1 MASQDKHCSSRLAS
15 IKSPQ
20 SPVGHSK
27 CGVGSFHSRMLFLDT
42 IPTLTPFRLLR
53 QPAARQV
60 GALMR
65 SAPGPVSVLGQY
77 RGLKPQR
84 ARGFLSLPC
93 ASCTGKYNDFVKSV
107 D

>member
-42 IPTLTPFRLLR
+42 IPTLKTS
-53 QPAARQV
+53 
-60 GALMR
+60 GR
-65 SAPGPVSVLGQY
+65 SAGRGAYAIRALSGFCFGTVSGRLG
-77 RGLKPQR
+77 
-84 ARGFLSLPC
+84 
-93 ASCTGKYNDFVKSV
+93 D
-107 D
+107 